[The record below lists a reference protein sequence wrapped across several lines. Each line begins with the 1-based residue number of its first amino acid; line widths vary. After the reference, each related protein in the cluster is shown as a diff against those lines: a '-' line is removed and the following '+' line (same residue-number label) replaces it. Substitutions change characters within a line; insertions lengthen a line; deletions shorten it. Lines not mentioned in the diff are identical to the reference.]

1 MILLQNEAYRTV
13 TVSIVSMTNKFGS
26 NPPLLYAGLLLS
38 ALPVIAIYLVAQ
50 KQIIKGVSAGA
61 VK

>member
-38 ALPVIAIYLVAQ
+38 ALRSSRA
-50 KQIIKGVSAGA
+50 SARA
-61 VK
+61 R